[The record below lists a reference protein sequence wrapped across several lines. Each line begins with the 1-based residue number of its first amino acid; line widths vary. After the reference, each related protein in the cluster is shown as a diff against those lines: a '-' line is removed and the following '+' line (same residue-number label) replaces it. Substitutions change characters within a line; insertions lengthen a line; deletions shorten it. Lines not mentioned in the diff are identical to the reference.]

1 MEVAVFNIEEFD
13 LKLDT
18 EIIGRNFIYID
29 EVESTNSMLL
39 NSNEYKEHG
48 TVLFAELQTK
58 GRGRLNRD
66 WRSTRE
72 LNLTFSILLKENI
85 KNLNLVNLGTAVA
98 IAHSINNLYQL
109 DVTLKWPNDVLIND
123 KKTAGTLIESS
134 SRSNKIEKVVVGI
147 GVNVNQTAFNGDY
160 RIKPTSIKRE
170 CKETVSRERLLS
182 ELLNNF
188 EEMLIDL
195 ESSKEKVLD
204 DWKSR
209 SKHLGEKIKIED
221 GDQTKFGVFYD
232 IDEDGYLLLKNN
244 DKIERITFGDVSLT
258 PNQRNL

>member
-1 MEVAVFNIEEFD
+1 MDVTAFNIEEFD

-29 EVESTNSMLL
+29 EVESTNSLLL

-66 WRSTRE
+66 WRSARE
-72 LNLTFSILLKENI
+72 LNLTFSILLKENLS
-85 KNLNLVNLGTAVA
+85 NLNLVNLGTAVA
-98 IAHSINNLYQL
+98 IAHSINNFYQL

-134 SRSNKIEKVVVGI
+134 SKSNKIEKVVVGI
-147 GVNVNQTAFNGDY
+147 GINVNQTAFNGEY

-182 ELLNNF
+182 EILNNF
-188 EEMLIDL
+188 EEMLNDL
-195 ESSKEKVLD
+195 ESNKQKVLE

-221 GDQTKFGVFYD
+221 GNQTKFGLFYD
-232 IDEDGYLLLKNN
+232 IDDDGYLLLKNN

>member
-195 ESSKEKVLD
+195 ESNKEKVLD